1 MPGKR
6 DAAARVLAGTGALDI
21 ATALR
26 RRFARAVPI
35 LAYHRILDVPNED
48 EFPFDIELVSA
59 SVSAFAEQM
68 TFIKDQYQPI
78 TLADLLACLDNERPP
93 PRGAIV
99 VSFDDGFADNY
110 YNAFPILRRLGIP
123 ATIFLSTGYL
133 DRQEM
138 YWYEKLTHDV
148 MTTRATQ
155 LRLLDEPPWAIGEDA
170 RSRRSVMAELLRR
183 LKRVRNPLRLGCL
196 ADLDRQ
202 LSPPKDCN
210 DDSRSGPMT
219 WGQVAEMA
227 RAGIEFGSHS
237 VTHPVLSMLDPAAL
251 DFELQASKA
260 SIEAVTGQ
268 PCQTIAY
275 PVGGVE
281 TFNPQVQQ
289 AAQAAGYRLGLTYVT
304 GVDVPAD
311 WDPFALH
318 RLHVERY
325 TNIHRF
331 RAMLAAPELFA

>member
-1 MPGKR
+1 M
-6 DAAARVLAGTGALDI
+6 AGTGALGI

-26 RRFARAVPI
+26 RRFARTVPI
-35 LAYHRILDVPNED
+35 LAYHRIVDVPDED
-48 EFPFDIELVSA
+48 EFPFDVELVSA

-68 TFIKDQYQPI
+68 TFVRDHYQPI
-78 TLADLLACLDNERPP
+78 TLAALLACVDNAQPP

-99 VSFDDGFADNY
+99 ISFDDGFADNY
-110 YNAFPILRRLGIP
+110 YNAFQILRRLGIP
-123 ATIFLSTGYL
+123 ATIFLSTGYI
-133 DRQEM
+133 DRQQM
-138 YWYEKLTHDV
+138 FWYEKLTHDV

-155 LRLLDEPPWAIGEDA
+155 LRLLDEAPLTIGDDA
-170 RSRRSVMAELLRR
+170 PARRNVLAMLLRR
-183 LKRVRNPLRLGCL
+183 LKRVPNQQRLDCL

-202 LSPPKDCN
+202 LSPPEDCN
-210 DDSRSGPMT
+210 GDSRSGPMT
-219 WGQVAEMA
+219 WEQVAEMA

-237 VTHPVLSMLDPAAL
+237 VTHPVLSMLDPADL

-260 SIEAVTGQ
+260 SIETVTGI

-275 PVGGVE
+275 PVGGAE
-281 TFNPQVQQ
+281 AFNPRVQR
-289 AAQAAGYRLGLTYVT
+289 AVQAAGYRLGLTYLS

-325 TNIHRF
+325 TGTHRF